1 MSLSLYACG
10 GAGVNIA
17 KSIRDPNIHITFI
30 DTSVSNLKTVP
41 SENIFLVDGMDGAGK
56 NQAKTYGNFKDIA
69 EDVLVTHK
77 PSDKLNV
84 VISSLS
90 GGSGGISAVLLT
102 RELVKRGLPVI
113 VIGIDSRN
121 SVKEI
126 DNSVKSLKNY
136 KSLICDR
143 MKKPVS
149 MYFIENGVRS
159 DADRSA
165 VNFISLLSLLVDK
178 GATDEFDTS
187 DLKSLIYFDTV
198 TDNHPTMSILEVN
211 PNDATAPE
219 KGTSI
224 VGTVLVTK
232 DKASTIAANKPEY
245 FAMCVVTDPDF
256 RAEDIRLNS
265 VLGKHSIIIGSLEAE
280 MQSLLDSKRV
290 NKVHEVELSDANDD
304 GVFL

>member
-17 KSIRDPNIHITFI
+17 KTINDPNIKITFI
-30 DTSVSNLKTVP
+30 DTSVSNLKSVN
-41 SENIFLVDGMDGAGK
+41 SSDIFLVDGMDGAGK
-56 NQAKTYGNFKDIA
+56 NQAKTYAEFKDIA
-69 EDVLVTHK
+69 DDVLVTHK

-102 RELVKRGLPVI
+102 RELVKRGLPVV

-126 DNSVKSLKNY
+126 ENSVNSLKNY

-143 MKKPVS
+143 LKKPIS
-149 MYFIENGVRS
+149 MYFIENSVRT
-159 DADRSA
+159 DADKQA
-165 VNFISLLSLLVDK
+165 VNFVSLLSLLVDK
-178 GATDEFDTS
+178 NATDEFDTS

-198 TDNHPTMSILEVN
+198 TDNQPTMAIFEVTA
-211 PNDATAPE
+211 NDNTAPE

-232 DKASTIAANKPEY
+232 DKAATISANKPEY
-245 FAMCVVTDPDF
+245 FAMCVVTDPAFKAD
-256 RAEDIRLNS
+256 DIRLNS
-265 VLGKHSIIIGSLEAE
+265 VLGKLPIIIDSLEGE
-280 MQSLLDSKRV
+280 KQQLLDNKRV
-290 NKVHEVELSDANDD
+290 NKVREVEISDANDD